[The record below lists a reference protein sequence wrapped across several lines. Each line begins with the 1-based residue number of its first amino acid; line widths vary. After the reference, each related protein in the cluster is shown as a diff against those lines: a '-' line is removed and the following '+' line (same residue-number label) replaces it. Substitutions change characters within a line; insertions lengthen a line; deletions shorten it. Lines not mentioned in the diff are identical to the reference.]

1 MNFINLFIIYIQ
13 IMVSKGFRGG
23 LGPRSNCPSLK
34 SSDDCQGDSGCRWDN
49 KNLKCRKQS
58 VRKAA
63 ATRVRV
69 RVGCPGLDAATCASN
84 VDCAW
89 NEKTSKCRKRSVK
102 KVAAAAPKVGVRCPG
117 LDAASC
123 ASYAADCAWNDKTG
137 KCRKRS
143 VKKVAA
149 APKVRAGCP
158 GLDAA
163 SCASNADCAWNA
175 KTSKCRKRS
184 VKKVAAVVVAAKV
197 SPVVSQSPA
206 PVSTKTIPK
215 DKMFRNLDLTNGSF
229 VGLDLSHAVFVECD
243 LRGAKFRGA
252 NLTNAR
258 LAMSQLDGA
267 DFTGARFL
275 NTEIM
280 GCECGSSH
288 DNGTKPVPTIFVGV
302 SMRGVEFDRTQFNYA
317 DFTGAS
323 FNNCHFKDVSAKN
336 ANFTRCQF
344 TNNQINDSTFHLCNF
359 EDVIFDPSTELGN
372 DDDFRPKCVSN
383 GRGCY
388 NYFNGCNFKGAQF
401 PINTQNCNFSD
412 TYLIGSNIS
421 DPQINIEGCYFDEL
435 VDADDLADLKR
446 RALGPDDEDEEW
458 NEVAREVLVKQKTPS
473 PVKKVSKKQSPVKV
487 AASAA
492 APVAAAATGCVKQ
505 TQKKY
510 LERPSPPYSAA
521 DCCGMKMQGNDGKLY
536 TSVANAKGVCAW
548 KLSKN

>member
-1 MNFINLFIIYIQ
+1 
-13 IMVSKGFRGG
+13 MVSRRFRGG

-49 KNLKCRKQS
+49 KSLKCRKRS
-58 VRKAA
+58 VRKATA
-63 ATRVRV
+63 AAGV

-89 NEKTSKCRKRSVK
+89 NEKTSKCRKRSVRK
-102 KVAAAAPKVGVRCPG
+102 KVAAAAPKMSVR
-117 LDAASC
+117 
-123 ASYAADCAWNDKTG
+123 
-137 KCRKRS
+137 
-143 VKKVAA
+143 
-149 APKVRAGCP
+149 CP

-163 SCASNADCAWNA
+163 SCASNADCAWNE

-184 VKKVAAVVVAAKV
+184 VRKVAAAPKVRVGCPGLDAASCAASADCAWNDKTGKCRKSRSTKKAAAVVAANV
-197 SPVVSQSPA
+197 SPVAAAVVSQSPSS
-206 PVSTKTIPK
+206 PVSPKTIPK
-215 DKMFRNLDLTNGSF
+215 DKKCRNLDLTNGSF

-243 LRGAKFRGA
+243 LRGANFRGA

-275 NTEIM
+275 HTAIV

-288 DNGTKPVPTIFVGV
+288 DNGTKPVPTIFAGV
-302 SMRGVEFDRTQFNYA
+302 SMRSVEFDRTQFNYA
-317 DFTGAS
+317 DFRGAS
-323 FNNCHFKDVSAKN
+323 FNNCLFRDVSAKN

-344 TNNQINDSTFHLCNF
+344 TNNQINECTFRLCNF
-359 EDVIFDPSTELGN
+359 EEVIFDPSTELGN
-372 DDDFRPKCVSN
+372 DDFRPKCVEN
-383 GRGCY
+383 GNGCY

-421 DPQINIEGCYFDEL
+421 DPQINIEGSYFDEL

-446 RALGPDDEDEEW
+446 RALGPEEEDEEW

-487 AASAA
+487 AA
-492 APVAAAATGCVKQ
+492 PVAAAAATGCVKQ

-521 DCCGMKMQGNDGKLY
+521 DCCGMTMQGNDGKLY

-548 KLSKN
+548 KLAKN